1 MSIEFNGTSEIINN
15 FYNLRLAHS
24 RNGNENETATGWK
37 AASWSSSGYQRRIF
51 DVIMKNVKGSQTN
64 YDSVLDVGCGVGDF
78 LPYLFKNHY
87 KRSGWTYT
95 GIDIS
100 EDVIQEA
107 KRQAE
112 SVWETLPH
120 REGLELIPTS
130 RISFGCGDFLDL
142 EFEKSFEWVI
152 AAGTFNLRLLDSP
165 NQYAYLFSVLEKM
178 FNLCD
183 EGVIV
188 TILSDRAN
196 QRSDGHKQFRFNDLF
211 YYEPSKVL
219 NHCLTHITE
228 NVVIDHSS
236 LDYQFVLTLYPN
248 DFEQRIIERDDN
260 EKA

>member
-1 MSIEFNGTSEIINN
+1 
-15 FYNLRLAHS
+15 
-24 RNGNENETATGWK
+24 
-37 AASWSSSGYQRRIF
+37 
-51 DVIMKNVKGSQTN
+51 
-64 YDSVLDVGCGVGDF
+64 
-78 LPYLFKNHY
+78 
-87 KRSGWTYT
+87 
-95 GIDIS
+95 
-100 EDVIQEA
+100 
-107 KRQAE
+107 
-112 SVWETLPH
+112 
-120 REGLELIPTS
+120 
-130 RISFGCGDFLDL
+130 
-142 EFEKSFEWVI
+142 
-152 AAGTFNLRLLDSP
+152 
-165 NQYAYLFSVLEKM
+165 M